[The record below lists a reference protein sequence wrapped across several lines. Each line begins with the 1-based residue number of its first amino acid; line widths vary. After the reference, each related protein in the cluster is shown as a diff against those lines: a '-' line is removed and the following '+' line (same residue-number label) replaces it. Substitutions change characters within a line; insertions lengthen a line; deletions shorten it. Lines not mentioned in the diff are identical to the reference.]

1 MKISVRDF
9 YFKLDTT
16 EKYTFILISLLPIT
30 FLLGN
35 FFINLFFMLFGV
47 IFLINIFIL
56 KKKIIKDRIFWILLF
71 LFFSLLLNVFFST
84 NSLNSLPRVM
94 KILLMIAFINDFRKM
109 AQFYK
114 KDFEITIF
122 KIWSFIFLI
131 IVMDGLF
138 EFIFG
143 FNTLGF
149 KSYIPGRIAGF
160 FGSELVVGA
169 FYLGFVLLFLSYLTL
184 IIKNTKNYTV
194 PLILIS
200 LIMISFLLGERSN
213 FIKVFISILLFSL
226 FAFEINYKKKIFS
239 LIVIFISLL
248 TILNLSEMHKLRFYS
263 QLIPLFKSKNI
274 NNYLK
279 ESQYGAHYD
288 TAIKIFYEYPIFGVG
303 IKNFRYESSKDK
315 YKNKSF
321 KYNHVR
327 QATHPHQIH
336 LEFLSETGVF
346 GYSAFIIFLLVSFY
360 FGIKNYIKR
369 KNMFQLSGMVF
380 VFSSIVPLIPSG
392 SFFSTFSGG
401 LFWINY
407 AVMVAYIQK

>member
-160 FGSELVVGA
+160 FGSELVIGA